1 VLRAVIFESA
11 GRLCNRQRKVEWF
24 GDGERECRC
33 MPEVHY
39 CVVVAGKGNKGKGM
53 ASLQTRLSPSNLLYS
68 LKVYGFCELTMK
80 IKSIP
85 NGPNVVETDEPLTCS
100 VSGTEKD
107 IRAPVYLCRCGL
119 SKNKPFCDGSHLAAK
134 FNAPAAEITAKQK

>member
-1 VLRAVIFESA
+1 M
-11 GRLCNRQRKVEWF
+11 
-24 GDGERECRC
+24 D
-33 MPEVHY
+33 
-39 CVVVAGKGNKGKGM
+39 
-53 ASLQTRLSPSNLLYS
+53 
-68 LKVYGFCELTMK
+68 FCELTMK

-107 IRAPVYLCRCGL
+107 LRAPVYLCRCGA

-134 FNAPAAEITAKQK
+134 FSAPAAEITPKKK